1 MRILPIP
8 PEAENDPDS
17 IELVRGWVI
26 DGKLQIALAAWVWRE
41 NPETWGQLLAEAAGH
56 VADAISRELGVDRGA
71 VYAKIHKRLVQDLED
86 PPSNLT
92 GDFVDRT
99 Q

>member
-8 PEAENDPDS
+8 PDAKDDANS

-26 DGKLQIALAAWVWRE
+26 NGKLHIALAAWVWRD

-56 VADAISRELGVDRGA
+56 AADAISKELGVDRQV
-71 VYAKIHKRLVQDLED
+71 VYAKIHQRLVQDLED
-86 PPSNLT
+86 PPRDLV